1 VLEVLSTRENVT
13 VYIAPL
19 AGAPG
24 SETYGKFKKVGRTP
38 LVIQLPPGSYRV
50 EAEGV
55 DISNGGTDIAM
66 HGAPRQ
72 LTVSPGKEGM
82 GLVGSLFLGL
92 GITGILGATAII
104 ASGTSAPSALD
115 KPAVLIPAYAA
126 GGVLTGAGIGF
137 LVASS
142 TDVEPT
148 PAPRPQPIS
157 GFALSLSGRF

>member
-1 VLEVLSTRENVT
+1 MLEVVSTRENVS
-13 VYIAPL
+13 VYVAQL

-24 SETYGKFKKVGRTP
+24 SPSYGEFKKVGRTP

-66 HGAPRQ
+66 HGAPRK

-82 GLVGSLFLGL
+82 GTVGSLFLGL
-92 GITGILGATAII
+92 GIVGILGATAVV
-104 ASGTSAPSALD
+104 ASGTKAGGLD
-115 KPAVLIPAYAA
+115 KPAVIIPAYAA

-137 LVASS
+137 LIASS
-142 TDVEPT
+142 TSVEPS
-148 PAPRPQPIS
+148 PAPRPRPAT
-157 GFALSLSGRF
+157 GLLLSLSGHF